1 MLESFVTAGATA
13 NIRIKPAASP
23 GKTSTI
29 TLKDPLDADGGALL
43 SL

>member
-1 MLESFVTAGATA
+1 MFESFVTAGATA
-13 NIRIKPAASP
+13 NILTKPAASP

-29 TLKDPLDADGGALL
+29 TLKGPLDADGGAVL